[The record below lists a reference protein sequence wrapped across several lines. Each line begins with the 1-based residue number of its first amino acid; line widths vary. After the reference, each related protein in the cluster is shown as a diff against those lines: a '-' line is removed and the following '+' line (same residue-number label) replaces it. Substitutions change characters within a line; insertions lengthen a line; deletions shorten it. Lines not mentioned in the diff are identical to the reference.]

1 MYFFPLFTARSLHSL
16 HSSTR
21 DSAHCAQH
29 SAVCTSYPA
38 CRGTAPLPARGNSGQ
53 TRPGLRRQ
61 VPGRGDRRAASTGPR
76 SRRPGATAANP
87 ARGDDAIASPG
98 RRRRHATALI
108 CTTAAAS
115 AGSRVMPSRTLPR
128 VLSCSKEQAHAQ
140 NLDAT
145 ARFHCSRLAWND
157 EIIALKSSLALS
169 LPSFLPPSRASLNR
183 KLALACT
190 WIRSEEG
197 TDPCAS

>member
-1 MYFFPLFTARSLHSL
+1 M
-16 HSSTR
+16 
-21 DSAHCAQH
+21 Q
-29 SAVCTSYPA
+29 
-38 CRGTAPLPARGNSGQ
+38 SGPQ
-53 TRPGLRRQ
+53 RPGEESRTILEKNPVKLEENWSGENSCESGEKFRFL
-61 VPGRGDRRAASTGPR
+61 TPR

-140 NLDAT
+140 NLNAT

-157 EIIALKSSLALS
+157 EIIDRKSSLALS

-183 KLALACT
+183 KLAAGARVHMDPFRGGNGSMRVMIDART
-190 WIRSEEG
+190 WRS
-197 TDPCAS
+197 S